1 MIWHQIF
8 GNGIQSTVLPLI
20 SMVLTLLL
28 SEEAITGPAAKASMA
43 LVRGGSPQKC
53 VGSAAFLSGVHF
65 ICNLKA
71 VTVGTVLFVPISEH
85 LGHSFK
91 FQIYV

>member
-1 MIWHQIF
+1 MIWHQILV
-8 GNGIQSTVLPLI
+8 NGIQSTVLALVAI
-20 SMVLTLLL
+20 MLTLVLV
-28 SEEAITGPAAKASMA
+28 EEAVTAVYIIARTAGTATMLRTATAP
-43 LVRGGSPQKC
+43 
-53 VGSAAFLSGVHF
+53 FLSGVHF

-91 FQIYV
+91 FQMYV

>member
-1 MIWHQIF
+1 MTWHQIL
-8 GNGIQSTVLPLI
+8 GNGLQSTVLTLI
-20 SMVLTLLL
+20 AVMLALVLT
-28 SEEAITGPAAKASMA
+28 EEAILTVAVIARTTGTATLLRTAST
-43 LVRGGSPQKC
+43 
-53 VGSAAFLSGVHF
+53 AFLLGVHF

>member
-1 MIWHQIF
+1 MIWHQIL
-8 GNGIQSTVLPLI
+8 GSGLQSTVLTLVAV
-20 SMVLTLLL
+20 VLTLVLT
-28 SEEAITGPAAKASMA
+28 EEAIMTIAVITRTTGTTALLRAAT
-43 LVRGGSPQKC
+43 
-53 VGSAAFLSGVHF
+53 AAFLSGVHF

>member
-1 MIWHQIF
+1 MIWHQIQA
-8 GNGIQSTVLPLI
+8 NGLQSTVLALMAEMFTLVLI
-20 SMVLTLLL
+20 
-28 SEEAITGPAAKASMA
+28 EEAIKTVAFFTRAAGTTAMLRPAA
-43 LVRGGSPQKC
+43 
-53 VGSAAFLSGVHF
+53 SAVLSGVHF